1 MKKISSAT
9 PNASRKSVVTGRP
22 AFKKHKKEKTDMDA
36 ELMPMSKARLEAKKH
51 EDQLYADL
59 VAAKLRKITN
69 LNKLRAKH
77 ESDNLML

>member
-1 MKKISSAT
+1 
-9 PNASRKSVVTGRP
+9 
-22 AFKKHKKEKTDMDA
+22 MDA
-36 ELMPMSKARLEAKKH
+36 ELMPTSKARLEAKKH